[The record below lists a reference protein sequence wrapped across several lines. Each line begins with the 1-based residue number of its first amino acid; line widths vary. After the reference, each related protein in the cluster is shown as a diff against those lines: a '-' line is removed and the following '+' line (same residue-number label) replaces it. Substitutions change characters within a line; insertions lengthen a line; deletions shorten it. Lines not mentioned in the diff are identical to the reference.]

1 MLSPYSQA
9 QFIEKT
15 ITSQTGE
22 RFRVTFLVA
31 LVDGKMSAKIVSAVA
46 IDAAPIVS
54 SASSARAAVLS
65 LAAPVEKQPVAF
77 TYKPSF
83 AAKIS
88 PYFSLDFFVSQPTR
102 APSFN

>member
-1 MLSPYSQA
+1 MLTAYSQP
-9 QFIEKT
+9 QFVEKV

-31 LVDGKMSAKIVSAVA
+31 LVDGKMSAKVVSAVA
-46 IDAAPIVS
+46 VDTSPIVS
-54 SASSARAAVLS
+54 SPVFS
-65 LAAPVEKQPVAF
+65 LAAPLEKKTVSF

>member
-1 MLSPYSQA
+1 MLSPYSKP
-9 QFIEKT
+9 QFIEKI

-22 RFRVTFLVA
+22 QFRVIFLVA
-31 LVDGKMSAKIVSAVA
+31 IVAGDMRAKIVSAVA
-46 IDAAPIVS
+46 LSATPVVSTARDAVLAIAAPIEKV
-54 SASSARAAVLS
+54 AAVFS
-65 LAAPVEKQPVAF
+65 YVPA
-77 TYKPSF
+77 F